1 MSLKDCIDSA
11 ARQGE
16 ITQEEAQ
23 ALKKRYDAIARQVFS
38 KGAAKAQ
45 IIAELEA
52 EAFEKKRRALLTE
65 QARQTV
71 EAEILTHRDKS
82 GRQNPAEAFIFLHEH
97 FGEARFEDIENKRL
111 AILGQ
116 AHAKLEGLLSEFRKG
131 AITGDLRRRRAGVA
145 AKMDNVV
152 MELFGEGS
160 GDAAAKQLA
169 GAWNDVAED
178 LRQRF
183 NAAGGAIRKLE
194 KWGLPQY
201 HNPEALLGAG
211 REAWVQRISP
221 MLDHDKMLHPLTGA
235 KMTADELGESLRL
248 IWDRITTDGWID
260 RDPSG
265 ASFGKGALFK
275 QHADHRFLHFK
286 DAKAWLAYARDF
298 GEGDPFAAMMA
309 HVGTM
314 ARDIAAIERLGPN
327 PEAMRSY
334 LKQVITKQAA
344 LVRPVARTLQ
354 EQTATLRELSAR
366 LTKPVERYDTLVA
379 RHGEILAELAAI
391 RSKYKPEWGGKP
403 SKRDRRAMQKLQEE
417 LARVQAGLAPWTTG
431 KQAIV
436 ETDQAVARQIDTLLD
451 EMKTAVPWPDDANP
465 LDRAGGAIY
474 RADEMWAVQRGSLN
488 TPVNSRVANVLDTAR
503 ALVSA
508 ASLGSAQL
516 SAVTDLA
523 FGKMSRRFAGLP
535 DSTLATVKGVVG
547 NFSPANR
554 REAVRAGLILDSS
567 VHVMHRQARYVGSLS
582 SRTWSGFL
590 ADRVI
595 GLQGLSA
602 WTQAG
607 KHAFGMAF
615 QAELAD
621 RAGLALKELPDA
633 LRKTLARHGISAA
646 EWDQI
651 RTAKLYEPQA
661 GATFLRPAEIAAAHG
676 DKLAEKYLAMILRE
690 TRYAVP
696 EPTVRASTV
705 LKGGARPG
713 TLVGELARSTAQFKA
728 FGVAVVMLHGG
739 RVAREIAGTGRA
751 AGARYAGA
759 LLISGTLFGAL
770 ALQLKELSQGRD
782 PRDMTSEKFWGAAL
796 LQGGG
801 LGIYGDFM
809 FAGVNR
815 FGGGLADTVAGPL
828 WGRVGSA
835 RDLVTGNTLEA
846 LAGEKT
852 NAGREAVK
860 FLRQN
865 TPGGSLWWARA
876 AYERVVLDQLQQ
888 LADPQ
893 ARAAF
898 RRKVSQ
904 RKKDYGNGFW
914 WAPGDLS
921 PRRAPQLGGAAGR

>member
-16 ITQEEAQ
+16 ITKDEAE
-23 ALKKRYDAIARQVFS
+23 ALKKRYDAIARQVLA

-45 IIAELEA
+45 LIAELEA

-71 EAEILTHRDKS
+71 EPEILTHRDKN
-82 GRQNPAEAFIFLHEH
+82 GRVNPAEAFMLLHEH
-97 FGEARFEDIENKRL
+97 YGEARFEDIENKRL

-131 AITGDLRRRRAGVA
+131 AVTGDLRRRRAGVA

-152 MELFGEGS
+152 HELFGEGS

-169 GAWNDVAED
+169 AAWSDVAED

-194 KWGLPQY
+194 KWGLPQS

-211 REAWVQRISP
+211 REAWVQRIAP
-221 MLDHDKMLHPLTGA
+221 LLDQDKMLHPLTGA
-235 KMTADELGESLRL
+235 KMTADELAESLRL
-248 IWDRITTDGWID
+248 IWDRITTDGWFD

-314 ARDIAAIERLGPN
+314 ARDIAAMERLGPN
-327 PEAMRSY
+327 PEAMRNY
-334 LKQVITKQAA
+334 LKQVVTKQAA
-344 LVRPVARTLQ
+344 MVRPVARTLQ
-354 EQTATLRELSAR
+354 EQTATLRELSAK
-366 LTKPVERYDTLVA
+366 LTKPVARYDTLVA

-417 LARVQAGLAPWTTG
+417 LAGVQRDLAPWTTG
-431 KQAIV
+431 KASIV
-436 ETDQAVARQIDTLLD
+436 ETDQTVARQIDTLLD
-451 EMKTAVPWPDDANP
+451 EMRTAVPWPDDAQP
-465 LDRAGGAIY
+465 LDRAASAIY
-474 RADEMWAVQRGSLN
+474 RADEMWGVMRGSLN

-508 ASLGSAQL
+508 ASLGSAQI
-516 SAVTDLA
+516 SAVTDIA
-523 FGKMSRRFAGLP
+523 FGKMSRRFSGLP
-535 DSTLATVKGVVG
+535 ASTLGVIRDVVA

-567 VHVMHRQARYVGSLS
+567 VHAMHRQARYAGSLS
-582 SRTWSGFL
+582 SRTWAGYL

-621 RAGLALKELPDA
+621 RVGLPLKELPDA
-633 LRKTLARHGISAA
+633 LRKTLDRHGISAA
-646 EWDQI
+646 DWDKI
-651 RTAKLYEPQA
+651 RTAKLYEPDT
-661 GATFLRPAEIAAAHG
+661 GATFLRPAEIAAVHG
-676 DKLAEKYLAMILRE
+676 DRLAEKYLSMILRE

-713 TLVGELARSTAQFKA
+713 TLVGELARSTAQFKS

-739 RVAREIAGTGRA
+739 RTAREIAGTGRA

-770 ALQLKELSQGRD
+770 ALQLKELAQGRD
-782 PRDMTSEKFWGAAL
+782 PREMKSPGFWGAAL

-815 FGGGLADTVAGPL
+815 FGGGLGDTVAGPL
-828 WGRVGSA
+828 WGRAGSA
-835 RDLVTGNTLEA
+835 RDLITGNTLEA

-852 NAGREAVK
+852 NAGREAVN

-865 TPGGSLWWARA
+865 TPGGSLWWARL

-888 LADPQ
+888 LTDPQ

-898 RRKVSQ
+898 RRKVGQ

-914 WAPGDLS
+914 WAPGDTA
-921 PRRAPQLGGAAGR
+921 PRRGPEFSGAMGR

>member
-1 MSLKDCIDSA
+1 MSLKDCIDNAS
-11 ARQGE
+11 RQGE
-16 ITQEEAQ
+16 ITKEEAD

-38 KGAAKAQ
+38 KGAAKEQ
-45 IIAELEA
+45 LIAELEA
-52 EAFEKKRRALLTE
+52 EALEKKRRALLTE
-65 QARQTV
+65 KARQER
-71 EAEILTHRDKS
+71 EAEILNHRDRN
-82 GRQNPAEAFIFLHEH
+82 GRQNPAEAFMLLHEH
-97 FGEARFEDIENKRL
+97 FGEARFSDIEHGRL
-111 AILGQ
+111 TILGQ
-116 AHAKLEGLLSEFRKG
+116 AHAKMEALLSEFRKG
-131 AITGDLRRRRAGVA
+131 WLTGDLRRQRASVA
-145 AKMDNVV
+145 AKMENVV
-152 MELFGEGS
+152 KELFGEGS
-160 GDAAAKQLA
+160 GDALAKQLA
-169 GAWNDVAED
+169 AAWADVAED

-201 HNPEALLGAG
+201 HNPEALLAAG
-211 REAWVQRISP
+211 RETWVERIMP
-221 MLDHDKMLHPLTGA
+221 LLDLDKMVNPLTGA

-248 IWDRITTDGWID
+248 IWDRITSDGWFD

-286 DAKAWLAYARDF
+286 DAKAWLTYARDF

-309 HVGTM
+309 HVGMM
-314 ARDIAAIERLGPN
+314 ARDIAAMERLGPN
-327 PEAMRSY
+327 PEAMRNY
-334 LKQVITKQAA
+334 LKQVIEKQAA
-344 LVRPVARTLQ
+344 MVRPVARTIE

-366 LTKPVERYDTLVA
+366 LTKPVDRYETLVA
-379 RHGEILAELAAI
+379 RHEEILSELHAI

-403 SKRDRRAMQKLQEE
+403 SKRDRRTMQKLQEE
-417 LARVQAGLAPWTTG
+417 LGRVQGELAPWTLG
-431 KQAIV
+431 KASIV
-436 ETDQAVARQIDTLLD
+436 ETDQAVAKQISTLLD

-465 LDRAGGAIY
+465 LDRARGAIY

-488 TPVNSRVANVLDTAR
+488 TPVNSRIANTLDTVR

-516 SAVTDLA
+516 SAVSDVA
-523 FGKMSRRFAGLP
+523 FGKMSRKFVGLP
-535 DSTLATVKGVVG
+535 EGTLGIVKDVVR
-547 NFSPANR
+547 NFSPENR
-554 REAVRAGLILDSS
+554 NEAVRAGLILDSS
-567 VHVMHRQARYVGSLS
+567 VHVLHRQARYAGGLS

-595 GLQGLSA
+595 SLQGLAA

-607 KHAFGMAF
+607 KHAFGMAL
-615 QAELAD
+615 QAEFGD
-621 RAGLALKELPDA
+621 RVGLTLKDLPDA
-633 LRKTLARHGISAA
+633 LRKTLERHGITTA

-651 RTAKLYEPQA
+651 RTSKLYEPKP
-661 GATFLRPAEIAAAHG
+661 GATFLRPAEIGAAHG

-696 EPTVRASTV
+696 EPTVRASTM

-713 TLVGELARSTAQFKA
+713 TLVGELARGFSQFKA

-739 RVAREIAGTGRA
+739 RVAREVAGTGRA

-782 PRDMTSEKFWGAAL
+782 TRDMSSPGFWGAAI

-801 LGIYGDFM
+801 LGIYGDFL
-809 FAGVNR
+809 FSNVNR
-815 FGGGLADTVAGPL
+815 FGGGLADTVAGPM
-828 WGRVGSA
+828 WGRVSRL
-835 RDLVTGNTLEA
+835 RDLTIGNAADLA
-846 LAGEKT
+846 AGEKT
-852 NAGREAVK
+852 NAGREIVNAI
-860 FLRQN
+860 REN

-876 AYERVVLDQLQQ
+876 AYERIVLDQLQQ
-888 LADPQ
+888 LVDPQ

-898 RRKVSQ
+898 RRKVTQ

-914 WAPGDLS
+914 WAPGDLA
-921 PRRAPQLGGAAGR
+921 PRRGPQLGERPR